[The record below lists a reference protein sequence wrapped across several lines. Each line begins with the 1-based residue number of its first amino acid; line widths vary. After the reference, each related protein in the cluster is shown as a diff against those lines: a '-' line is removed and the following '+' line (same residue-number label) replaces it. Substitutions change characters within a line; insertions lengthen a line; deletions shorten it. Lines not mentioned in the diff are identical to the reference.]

1 MRLTHYH
8 IKAGFTLV
16 AAVIADFHSS
26 YRGGM
31 KEYEKKALRLIE
43 RANPDI
49 ILSPGDVFNH
59 ADNRSVKDTNN
70 ISGLRL
76 LLECAKTAPVY
87 LSVGNHEHGIS
98 AENREILDKG
108 NVTVLDN
115 EWIRY
120 RSIVIGGFSSG
131 FLYDKPY
138 YKGKQPVPDLSVL
151 SGFSA
156 EEGYKILLCHHPEY
170 WKKYVAGHGVDLTI
184 SGHAH
189 GGQWGF
195 FGGYGVYAPGQGLF
209 PKYVRGIHQR
219 SHNGMSETLV
229 VSRGMTNT
237 APVPRFFNPCEIVVL
252 HFEKDG
258 EM

>member
-8 IKAGFTLV
+8 ITAGFELT

-26 YRGGM
+26 YRGGV

-43 RANPDI
+43 KANPDI

-59 ADNRSVKDTNN
+59 TDHSSVRETYNS
-70 ISGLRL
+70 SGLRL
-76 LLECAKTAPVY
+76 LLECAETASVFQ
-87 LSVGNHEHGIS
+87 SVGNHEHGIS
-98 AENREILDKG
+98 AENREILTEG

-115 EWIRY
+115 TWTRY
-120 RSIVIGGFSSG
+120 GGAVIGGFSSG
-131 FLYDKPY
+131 YLYGKAD
-138 YKGKQPVPDLSVL
+138 YKGKQPVPDTSML

-156 EEGYKILLCHHPEY
+156 EEGYRILLCHHPEY
-170 WKKYVAGHGVDLTI
+170 WKKYIAGHGVDLTI

-209 PKYVRGIHQR
+209 PKYVRGIH
-219 SHNGMSETLV
+219 HCCHDGMNETLV

-237 APVPRFFNPCEIVVL
+237 VPVPRFFNPCEIVVI